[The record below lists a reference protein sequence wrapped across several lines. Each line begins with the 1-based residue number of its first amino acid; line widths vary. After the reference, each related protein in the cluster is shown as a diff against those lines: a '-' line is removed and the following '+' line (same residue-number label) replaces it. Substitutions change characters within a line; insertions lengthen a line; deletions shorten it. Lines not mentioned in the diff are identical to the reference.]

1 MSLILTILNKPN
13 PGQEISS
20 AFETGGTI
28 GRAPDNTW
36 VMVDPERFTSSKHAE
51 IHCINGEYLLTD
63 LSTNGVFINES
74 PNMLG
79 KGNQAKL
86 KHGDKIRIGQYLIS
100 VTIQAG
106 SALPLGDPDS
116 SPFGQA
122 LNVGAP
128 ATADSLSPAMDL
140 GRVDSPSP
148 LDIGGH
154 QSLDPL
160 ALFDNA
166 NPAQQGPQTDGNDF
180 DDLGLGP
187 IPSSPF
193 DSPSAPSPFSSAGTL
208 GDNSSP
214 LQQQFEPAPTSP
226 SADSSQSSVI
236 PDNWHFGPAE
246 TAPPAQAKP
255 AAQTL
260 PPLDDILGT
269 PAVAAEQ
276 AAPQNI
282 IEPPQI
288 PEPTLDDI
296 FATPAAQTTPQNIE
310 EAPQSPSLDELLA
323 APSPPAP
330 SHNIDNASPITSSS
344 VDDVF
349 ATPSPQPTPALN
361 NAPAPMAPAPA
372 SPSNSADEIH
382 NLLIGMGLEHIN
394 LTAEQKAKLALEA
407 GQLIRASVDGLVT
420 VLRARASIKSEFR
433 MSMTTIQAKEN
444 NPLKF
449 SPTGRDALNHMFTP
463 GSSSYMSSMQAVQ
476 EGFADMEAHMIAVMA
491 GMQTALHTVLKQFD
505 PEMLE
510 RDFEQREK
518 KSFSLGSKKAKHWDV
533 YNKHYKEIIASVEDD
548 FQTLFGDEFSRAYEE
563 QIRKLK
569 G

>member
-20 AFETGGTI
+20 AFENGGTI

-51 IHCINGEYLLTD
+51 IHCINGEYFLTD
-63 LSTNGVFINES
+63 HSTNGVFINES

-86 KHGDKIRIGQYLIS
+86 KHGDKLRIGQYQIS

-106 SALPLGDPDS
+106 AVLPLGDPDS
-116 SPFGQA
+116 SPFGQQGFDPVTPA
-122 LNVGAP
+122 EGSLGAP
-128 ATADSLSPAMDL
+128 MDL
-140 GRVDSPSP
+140 GRVDTPP
-148 LDIGGH
+148 PIDMGDN

-160 ALFDNA
+160 SFLDNPR
-166 NPAQQGPQTDGNDF
+166 PAPQNTPTGANDF
-180 DDLGLGP
+180 SDLGLGV
-187 IPSSPF
+187 IPPSPF
-193 DSPSAPSPFSSAGTL
+193 DAPSTPPPFSSAGTL

-214 LQQQFEPAPTSP
+214 LQQQFEPSPVSPNPDTSQG
-226 SADSSQSSVI
+226 SAI

-246 TAPPAQAKP
+246 TPPSAQP
-255 AAQTL
+255 TPGAQIL
-260 PPLDDILGT
+260 PPLDDLLGT
-269 PAVAAEQ
+269 PPAAPQ
-276 AAPQNI
+276 PVTPQNI
-282 IEPPQI
+282 IEPAQAPAPSLDDIFATAPETPQNITKPQQI
-288 PEPTLDDI
+288 PSLDDI
-296 FATPAAQTTPQNIE
+296 FATPAPSQNI
-310 EAPQSPSLDELLA
+310 ADASPSPTSLDD
-323 APSPPAP
+323 
-330 SHNIDNASPITSSS
+330 I
-344 VDDVF
+344 F
-349 ATPSPQPTPALN
+349 ATPSPTPSASSEVTPTPTPSA
-361 NAPAPMAPAPA
+361 APVAAP
-372 SPSNSADEIH
+372 SSNTDDIH

-394 LTAEQKAKLALEA
+394 LTPEQKAKFALEA
-407 GQLIRASVDGLVT
+407 GQLVRAAVDGLVT

-463 GSSSYMSSMQAVQ
+463 GSSSYMNSMQAIN

-518 KSFSLGSKKAKHWDV
+518 KGFSLGSKKAKHWDV
-533 YNKHYKEIIASVEDD
+533 YNKHYKEIISNVEDD

-563 QIRKLK
+563 QIRKLRS
-569 G
+569 